1 MHAACAR
8 TNKIDRS
15 RTPADPPT
23 RASESPPLCIGDAPA
38 CAVAAADVGT
48 SLPAPP
54 WCTHARTRPGGGGS
68 VDRDVHSADARST
81 ESTHGRKDASVVDR
95 AGWWW
100 WPWPLSVRS
109 FYWRPRPMLGS
120 PVVYVMMMEM
130 SIFMRIQS
138 GVSCMHANLVK
149 IVANAC
155 MIRTQRVHQEQTAE
169 QKKVWT
175 VVSQDQCADDPR
187 RGRRS
192 TS

>member
-15 RTPADPPT
+15 RTPADHPT
-23 RASESPPLCIGDAPA
+23 RASESPRLCIGAAPA
-38 CAVAAADVGT
+38 RAVAAADVGT

-54 WCTHARTRPGGGGS
+54 WRTHARTRPGGGGS
-68 VDRDVHSADARST
+68 VDRDVHSADARRRARTVAKTQASSI
-81 ESTHGRKDASVVDR
+81 ELAGGGGGGRGPCPA
-95 AGWWW
+95 APFTGGQCLA
-100 WPWPLSVRS
+100 P
-109 FYWRPRPMLGS
+109 

>member
-1 MHAACAR
+1 MHR
-8 TNKIDRS
+8 RG
-15 RTPADPPT
+15 T
-23 RASESPPLCIGDAPA
+23 RARGGCRRRRHVAARP
-38 CAVAAADVGT
+38 AVA
-48 SLPAPP
+48 
-54 WCTHARTRPGGGGS
+54 HARTHAPRRRRLRGQGRPFG
-68 VDRDVHSADARST
+68 RRPT
-81 ESTHGRKDASVVDR
+81 ESTHGREDASVVDR

-100 WPWPLSVRS
+100 WWWPWPLSGRT
-109 FYWRPRPMLGS
+109 FYWRPMLGS
-120 PVVYVMMMEM
+120 PRCVRHDDGDEH
-130 SIFMRIQS
+130 FHIQS

-175 VVSQDQCADDPR
+175 VVSQDQCADDRR

>member
-1 MHAACAR
+1 
-8 TNKIDRS
+8 
-15 RTPADPPT
+15 
-23 RASESPPLCIGDAPA
+23 
-38 CAVAAADVGT
+38 
-48 SLPAPP
+48 
-54 WCTHARTRPGGGGS
+54 
-68 VDRDVHSADARST
+68 
-81 ESTHGRKDASVVDR
+81 
-95 AGWWW
+95 
-100 WPWPLSVRS
+100 
-109 FYWRPRPMLGS
+109 MLGS